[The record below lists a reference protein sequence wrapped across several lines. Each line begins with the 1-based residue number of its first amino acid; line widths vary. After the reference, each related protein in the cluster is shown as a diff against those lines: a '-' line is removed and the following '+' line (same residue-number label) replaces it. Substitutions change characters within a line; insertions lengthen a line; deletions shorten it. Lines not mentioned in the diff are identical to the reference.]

1 MVADTVREV
10 SAGVSLIPLSF
21 PGPLRSVN
29 VYLIESRGERAL
41 VDAGWEFAGAGA
53 WDELVEALRAL
64 GVPPRAGALQRLVLT
79 HIHPDHVGMA
89 ERIKHT
95 YGCRILMHG
104 YERVFLKPRYH
115 SPQGLLE
122 HMAEWLDMNG
132 VPDGELQALRD
143 ASLAMTGARFP
154 DPDETLRGGETLP
167 VGSQRWRVLWTP
179 GHAAGHIC
187 LYEPAAGLLIT
198 GDHVLPGETPNISLH
213 PQTTPNP
220 LADFV
225 DSLRAVRRL
234 PVTLALPGH
243 GDPFSDLAARV
254 DQTLSH
260 HRQRLQAIQAVLG
273 PQPKTTWEVALS
285 LRWTSRQVRFE
296 SLDVWNRRLALLET
310 LAHLE
315 YLRAPGWAAHACV
328 DPGYSGD
335 PAGEGGVRKEFSD
348 GVMHYYVE
356 ATMESPTDDLS

>member
-1 MVADTVREV
+1 MAQTVREV
-10 SAGVSLIPLSF
+10 AAGVYLIPLSF
-21 PGPLRSVN
+21 PGPLGSVN
-29 VYLIESRGERAL
+29 VYLIEGGGERAL

-53 WDELVEALRAL
+53 WDELVEALRDL
-64 GVPPRAGALQRLVLT
+64 GVLPQVGALQHLVLT

-89 ERIKHT
+89 ERIKQT

-104 YERVFLKPRYH
+104 YEQVFLEPRYH

-122 HMAEWLDMNG
+122 HMAKWLDMNG
-132 VPDGELQALRD
+132 VPGEELRALRD
-143 ASLAMTGARFP
+143 ASLAMTGTRFP
-154 DPDETLRGGETLP
+154 DPDERLRGGETLA
-167 VGSQRWRVLWTP
+167 VGSQLWRVLWTP
-179 GHAAGHIC
+179 GHATGHIC

-243 GDPFSDLAARV
+243 GEPFPDLATRV

-260 HRQRLQAIQAVLG
+260 HRQRLEAIQAVLG
-273 PQPKTTWEVALS
+273 PQPKTAWEVASS
-285 LRWTSRQVRFE
+285 LRWTSRQVTFE

-310 LAHLE
+310 MAHLE
-315 YLRAPGWAAHACV
+315 YLRAPGGVGQSRLGA
-328 DPGYSGD
+328 GSSGD
-335 PAGEGGVRKEFSD
+335 PLVGGGVRKEFSG
-348 GVMHYYVE
+348 GVMRYYVE
-356 ATMESPTDDLS
+356 APTEGTTGDPC